1 MKRELAAICV
11 FLSIVVVQA
20 KDLQVPKDYSTIA
33 EAIAAASAGDTV
45 LVANG
50 TYTQYRPLKIDKAIT
65 LASPFIT
72 SRRESDVDSTVI
84 RPATPQ
90 MAEWL
95 ELAAEHSK
103 IVGIR
108 FIGSDEH
115 TLNITSPSASLSH
128 CKFIGG
134 KDQVSLT
141 RGGGYIGHCYFEKA
155 GDDGIDCD
163 ESVSWTIEYNTII
176 NAHQDGIEVRLHHN
190 GAPQT
195 RHVFQHNSV
204 ISSGESG
211 IQLID
216 YQGNSFREFYIH
228 HNVFQGC
235 KGSGVSCMYREKDN
249 TREAYRGSL
258 MEERAFVYNNT
269 FVRCNYGLTLAP
281 GLVVLNNLFTHLS
294 TRGIER
300 GDYLNDD
307 NDRSLVDY
315 CLFYRSPHYFD
326 QDVRMGSHILLDL
339 DPLLDEDH
347 ELRNHSPCIDAGIAQ
362 YRSDRI
368 VFEIPSSDYA
378 GRAPDLG
385 AKEYRGPR

>member
-1 MKRELAAICV
+1 MKKEVAAICV
-11 FLSIVVVQA
+11 SLSIVVVHA
-20 KDLQVPKDYSTIA
+20 KDLRVPGDYSTITD
-33 EAIAAASAGDTV
+33 AIAAASPGDTV

-50 TYTQYRPLKIDKAIT
+50 TYAQSRPLKIDKAIT

-72 SRRESDVDSTVI
+72 SRRESDIDSTVV
-84 RPATPQ
+84 RPATSD
-90 MAEWL
+90 MAEWV
-95 ELAAEHSK
+95 ELAADNSR
-103 IVGIR
+103 IVGIK
-108 FIGSDEH
+108 FVGSDEH
-115 TLNITSPSASLSH
+115 TLNITSPSASVSH
-128 CKFIGG
+128 CRFIGG
-134 KDQVSLT
+134 KDQLSVT

-163 ESVSWTIEYNTII
+163 ESVSWTIEYNTIV
-176 NAHQDGIEVRLHHN
+176 NAHQDGIEVRLHQK
-190 GAPQT
+190 GAPLT
-195 RHVFQHNSV
+195 KHVFRHNTV
-204 ISSGESG
+204 VGSGESG

-228 HNVFQGC
+228 HNVFQDC
-235 KGSGVSCMYREKDN
+235 KGSGVSCMYQEKDN
-249 TREAYRGSL
+249 TREVYRGSL

-307 NDRSLVDY
+307 NDLSMVDY
-315 CLFYRSPHYFD
+315 CLFYRNPQHFD
-326 QDVRMGSHILLDL
+326 HDIRMGSHVLLDL

-347 ELRNHSPCIDAGIAQ
+347 ELRNQSPCIDAGIAKF
-362 YRSDRI
+362 RSDKI
-368 VFEIPSSDYA
+368 VFEIPSSDFA

-385 AKEYRGPR
+385 AKEYRGSR